1 MLKVNRFSI
10 IHLIGKRNLSST
22 NIKDDQTYII
32 SAARTPI
39 GCFRSKLAQFTGP
52 QLGAIAIQGAIERST
67 IITKDLIEEVIMGN
81 VRQAGVGQAPARQAA
96 LGAGLPVTVATTSLN
111 KACASGMKS
120 YQILAQ
126 AIQCGQIDIG
136 IAGGQ
141 ESFSNVPFFLPRG
154 DLPYGGIKL
163 IDGLQFGF
171 TDVYYKKLMGA
182 CAEHTAKNM
191 NISRAEQDDYAKR
204 SYELSAQW
212 ASKVTEL
219 EIVPVDI
226 PATKK
231 YQTTNLAKMKNIGP
245 VFEPKNGTITAANAS
260 KINDGASAAVLASGR
275 AVRKYGLK
283 PLAKI
288 VGFADAAV
296 DPIDF
301 SIAPTYAIPKLL
313 EMTGYKQNDIHLWE
327 INEAFSAVVLANLRL
342 LKIDISKV
350 NIRGGAVSLGHP
362 VGMSGSRIVNHLAL
376 HLEPGQMGV
385 AAICNAGGG
394 ASALMLEKM
403 YN

>member
-1 MLKVNRFSI
+1 MFRFNKVNRSI
-10 IHLIGKRNLSST
+10 HWIGKRNLSAK

-39 GCFRSKLAQFTGP
+39 GCFRSKLAKFTSP
-52 QLGAIAIQGAIERST
+52 QLGAIAIRGAIERSAN
-67 IITKDLIEEVIMGN
+67 INKDLIEEVIMGN

-120 YQILAQ
+120 YQVIAQ

-136 IAGGQ
+136 VAGGQ

-154 DLPYGGIKL
+154 ELPYGGIKL

-204 SYELSAQW
+204 SYELSAKW
-212 ASKVTEL
+212 ADKVTEL

-231 YQTTNLAKMKNIGP
+231 IPAHKFTEDEEYRRVDFAKFPKLKP
-245 VFEPKNGTITAANAS
+245 VFEPENGTITAANAS
-260 KINDGASAAVLASGR
+260 KINDGASAAVLAS
-275 AVRKYGLK
+275 
-283 PLAKI
+283 
-288 VGFADAAV
+288 
-296 DPIDF
+296 
-301 SIAPTYAIPKLL
+301 
-313 EMTGYKQNDIHLWE
+313 
-327 INEAFSAVVLANLRL
+327 
-342 LKIDISKV
+342 
-350 NIRGGAVSLGHP
+350 
-362 VGMSGSRIVNHLAL
+362 
-376 HLEPGQMGV
+376 
-385 AAICNAGGG
+385 
-394 ASALMLEKM
+394 
-403 YN
+403 